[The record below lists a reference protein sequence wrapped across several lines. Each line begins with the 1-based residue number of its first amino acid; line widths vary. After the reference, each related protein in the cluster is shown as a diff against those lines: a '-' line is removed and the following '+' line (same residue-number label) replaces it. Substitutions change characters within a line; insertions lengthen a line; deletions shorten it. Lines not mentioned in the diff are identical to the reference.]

1 MVSLGRG
8 ALLIYMAV
16 FVATVSC
23 ALACPEVAFGPK
35 AKTCHESEDECS
47 VCVDTNFVK
56 EGKCLEAFQDIV
68 LPDHTGVEQSTIN
81 PSSPASKEVVLPNE
95 LVFLKTTV
103 LLI

>member
-1 MVSLGRG
+1 MVALGRG
-8 ALLIYMAV
+8 VLLIYMAV

-35 AKTCHESEDECS
+35 AKTCHESENECS

-56 EGKCLEAFQDIV
+56 EGKCLEAFLDIV
-68 LPDHTGVEQSTIN
+68 LPDQTRVEQSDMN
-81 PSSPASKEVVLPNE
+81 PSSLASIDVVLPTE
-95 LVFLKTTV
+95 VVFLKTTV